1 MTASALRV
9 PFRQIMRPNSR
20 PYHLA
25 ADEDANLVGMRLYGQ
40 GPFHRELKH
49 AMAIAKKS
57 HFVIKTG
64 DVIYNKLFAWK
75 GTFGI
80 VPPELDGMFVSD
92 KFPTYELDRTRV
104 SDRYLTWFFRHP
116 GVWDQARVMSTG
128 SAALSKL
135 TLNPP
140 RFLDLEI
147 PLPSL
152 PEQNRIADFFERL
165 AAKVSEASAVRVS
178 ASEEFSALTVKARD
192 AILGSV
198 APSGTLRNVLDG
210 SPRNGWSP
218 VCDNTSDGIPVLTL
232 SAITGWRFNPSAYKR
247 TSLPTRADAHYWA
260 SAGDLLMTRSNTPE
274 LVGHAAIHSGEPSP
288 CIYPDLIM
296 KLTLDKRAAD
306 TRFVWYWLQST
317 LVRDYIKGS
326 AKGTSPTMK
335 KISQPIVEAVPF
347 PAQLSV
353 HQQTEIV
360 AKLDTLQG
368 KLDAARSL
376 QAVTAEELDALIP
389 SALDQWFGQGR
400 TDAESTERLGRA
412 DNSRERAV
420 ATA

>member
-1 MTASALRV
+1 
-9 PFRQIMRPNSR
+9 
-20 PYHLA
+20 
-25 ADEDANLVGMRLYGQ
+25 
-40 GPFHRELKH
+40 
-49 AMAIAKKS
+49 
-57 HFVIKTG
+57 
-64 DVIYNKLFAWK
+64 
-75 GTFGI
+75 
-80 VPPELDGMFVSD
+80 
-92 KFPTYELDRTRV
+92 
-104 SDRYLTWFFRHP
+104 
-116 GVWDQARVMSTG
+116 MSTG

-152 PEQNRIADFFERL
+152 AEQNRIAGFFEKL
-165 AAKVSEASAVRVS
+165 AAKVSEASAIRAS
-178 ASEEFSALTVKARD
+178 AREEFSALTVKARD
-192 AILGSV
+192 AILGST
-198 APSGTLRNVLDG
+198 APTGTLRNVLLG

-218 VCDNTSDGIPVLTL
+218 VCDNSSDGIPVLTL
-232 SAITGWRFNPSAYKR
+232 SAVTGWRFNPSAYKR
-247 TSLPTRADAHYWA
+247 TSLPTRPEAHYWT

-306 TRFVWYWLQST
+306 ARFVWYWLQST

-335 KISQPIVEAVPF
+335 KISQSIVEAVPF
-347 PAQLSV
+347 PVQLSLR
-353 HQQTEIV
+353 QQAEIV
-360 AKLDTLQG
+360 AKLDALQE

-376 QAVTAEELDALIP
+376 QVVTAEELDALIP
-389 SALDQWFGQGR
+389 SALDRVFGQSG
-400 TDAESTERLGRA
+400 TDAEDAERLGRIS
-412 DNSRERAV
+412 SRERAT